1 MKNSRAQ
8 VTSHR
13 VTLKEDYKEL
23 SYTKTIECEKLKRL
37 VNTLASENKRLK
49 TELEIAR
56 GNLG

>member
-13 VTLKEDYKEL
+13 VTLKQHYKEL
-23 SYTKTIECEKLKRL
+23 SYTKTIECASLKRL